1 MCSRQPKL
9 PLAKPRGVVKTPD
22 FLRRPFFPRNTR
34 NCVSET
40 PVMPRN
46 FSRAF
51 VMTHDSHQQRAFRR
65 VQSEIRFVGVSRH
78 SRHIVKNRGRP
89 SRHCRSLR
97 EDSRGNFADEN
108 GGSQRVGGKRGKRR
122 RFGSAEKIGRGN
134 GLCGNGGSFVV
145 RFIGGR
151 MGGRFRGV
159 ECVEKRDESGT
170 PTDGGSFVAQGDA
183 IEIGIGDRD
192 IIIHHG
198 LFLGNTCFLRRI
210 GR

>member
-34 NCVSET
+34 TCVSET

-46 FSRAF
+46 YSRAF

-97 EDSRGNFADEN
+97 EDSR
-108 GGSQRVGGKRGKRR
+108 SRVCRKKGRIGDSDGWREFRRSRR
-122 RFGSAEKIGRGN
+122 RHRNRNRRSR
-134 GLCGNGGSFVV
+134 
-145 RFIGGR
+145 
-151 MGGRFRGV
+151 
-159 ECVEKRDESGT
+159 
-170 PTDGGSFVAQGDA
+170 
-183 IEIGIGDRD
+183 
-192 IIIHHG
+192 HHHPSWA
-198 LFLGNTCFLRRI
+198 LPR
-210 GR
+210 